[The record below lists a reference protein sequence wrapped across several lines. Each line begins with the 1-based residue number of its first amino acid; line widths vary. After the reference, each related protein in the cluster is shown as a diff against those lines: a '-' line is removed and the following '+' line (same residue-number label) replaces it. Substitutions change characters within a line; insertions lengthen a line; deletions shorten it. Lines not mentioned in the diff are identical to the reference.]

1 MGTSEGKEPDEY
13 MNILSQHWKRIKEL
27 VSRLET
33 LLHGMHRS
41 LYTIETIFG
50 DSLDIVLFATLPL
63 SQLVKYVRPV
73 NEAFF
78 KELSCKQ
85 QIISSFWNYSS
96 RDILTMLITIWW
108 RQPFIDPVEFDFYV
122 GAVGAELAVDEY
134 QTLQEDKEAT
144 SPTLSTTSSCS
155 NSEIVSY
162 LLL

>member
-63 SQLVKYVRPV
+63 SQLGKFGV
-73 NEAFF
+73 
-78 KELSCKQ
+78 
-85 QIISSFWNYSS
+85 I
-96 RDILTMLITIWW
+96 
-108 RQPFIDPVEFDFYV
+108 
-122 GAVGAELAVDEY
+122 
-134 QTLQEDKEAT
+134 QTRT
-144 SPTLSTTSSCS
+144 
-155 NSEIVSY
+155 
-162 LLL
+162 